1 MHKTELA
8 NYEMMV
14 LTSSISAEKI
24 ILPDLYP
31 RWQPNLWRIILI
43 CYMTDSPSK
52 KTDTICMESQ
62 EKMRQLILSFVDDGG
77 LEIFCG
83 LAFC

>member
-1 MHKTELA
+1 
-8 NYEMMV
+8 
-14 LTSSISAEKI
+14 
-24 ILPDLYP
+24 
-31 RWQPNLWRIILI
+31 
-43 CYMTDSPSK
+43 MTDSPSK